1 MVVLR
6 NATESIVI
14 ESNFS
19 KHREV
24 QFYADALHTHPNNLN
39 HIVKKATG
47 LTAKQT
53 ITNRLIIEAKYLLV
67 STTLSVKE
75 IAYEL
80 GFEDAN
86 YFNSFFK
93 KDQQTTPA
101 QYRIQLV

>member
-1 MVVLR
+1 M
-6 NATESIVI
+6 
-14 ESNFS
+14 
-19 KHREV
+19 
-24 QFYADALHTHPNNLN
+24 N

-53 ITNRLIIEAKYLLV
+53 ISKRIVIEAKYLLS

-86 YFNSFFK
+86 YFISFFK
-93 KDQQTTPA
+93 KEQQTTPT
-101 QYRIQLV
+101 QYRTQPV